1 MQAILLCPRA
11 GPMAQIQAQKS
22 WEPSLT
28 VITYSHLRPACLVAQ
43 HCLPCTSNSDPDENS
58 IQAPWFP
65 STRGV
70 DAFDTSLPAKESS
83 LILIHLITRRPTDT
97 LLNCQTDTARFLHP
111 QKIPTPHHCEW
122 WYWPNATMCDGK
134 CRLEMQNSFAMI
146 NRWLLPSCCAHS
158 RQSLGY

>member
-111 QKIPTPHHCEW
+111 QKIPTPPPLWMMILTECHDVW
-122 WYWPNATMCDGK
+122 W
-134 CRLEMQNSFAMI
+134 EMPPWDAEFIRDDQ
-146 NRWLLPSCCAHS
+146 
-158 RQSLGY
+158 